1 MKHIIRLMIGLA
13 CLACGSARAAGTF
26 PDRPVRFIVPYA
38 AGGGTDIIARVIGQ
52 KLSEFWGQGVVIDNR
67 PGAGSS
73 IGTALAVKA
82 PPDGYT
88 MLMSSISLA
97 FDAAIYRH
105 LPYDPVRDLAPVS
118 LVALQPNIL
127 VVNPSLPAKSVADLI
142 ALAKAKPGTIP
153 YASGG
158 NGSGPHL
165 AMELFKSMAGVDL
178 LHIPY
183 KGTAPALNDLVGGQ
197 VQVMISVTVSA
208 MPMIKSG
215 LLRALAVT
223 GSQRSPGLPEVPT
236 IAESGVPNYQFT
248 TWYGIQVPAHTPAD
262 IVMKLNADV
271 IRAEQ
276 APDVRAR
283 LEALGVDQ
291 ATSSAAEFGDM
302 VRSEIARWTK
312 VADGIGLKSE

>member
-1 MKHIIRLMIGLA
+1 
-13 CLACGSARAAGTF
+13 
-26 PDRPVRFIVPYA
+26 
-38 AGGGTDIIARVIGQ
+38 
-52 KLSEFWGQGVVIDNR
+52 
-67 PGAGSS
+67 
-73 IGTALAVKA
+73 
-82 PPDGYT
+82 
-88 MLMSSISLA
+88 
-97 FDAAIYRH
+97 
-105 LPYDPVRDLAPVS
+105 
-118 LVALQPNIL
+118 
-127 VVNPSLPAKSVADLI
+127 
-142 ALAKAKPGTIP
+142 
-153 YASGG
+153 
-158 NGSGPHL
+158 
-165 AMELFKSMAGVDL
+165 MAGVDL

-312 VADGIGLKSE
+312 VADAIGLKSE